1 MFSVFGGQD
10 LRHLGG
16 FRGKG
21 RSKCARGEAQWKA
34 RAVLFSCFNLDREKG
49 GAGPCM
55 HLCSEATKQEGDRER
70 EGKTSRTIWPRGVRH
85 PSAPGKKRERER
97 ETWTL
102 KPADVQMWTARHL

>member
-34 RAVLFSCFNLDREKG
+34 RAVLFSCFNLDSEKG

-70 EGKTSRTIWPRGVRH
+70 GENIQNHMAEGRQTPLS
-85 PSAPGKKRERER
+85 PGEEERER